1 MMIRTALFASLAA
14 LALAGCK
21 DPAEGAA
28 KATVGEA
35 KQPAA
40 EAPAAAAPAATE
52 ALPIS
57 GETSKISFVGAK
69 VTGTH
74 DGGFKDFKGTIHLD
88 PAKFEASRIE
98 IEIDMNS
105 VYTDNDNLT
114 EHLKTGD
121 FFLVS
126 EHPTA
131 RFVSTEITPGG
142 ADGATHTITGNLT
155 LRGVTKG
162 VTIPAK
168 IEVTPEAVRATSE
181 FALPRQQFGVSFAG
195 QPDNLI
201 RDDVLIKLDVNAPRT
216 AAK

>member
-1 MMIRTALFASLAA
+1 MMIRSALFVSLAA
-14 LALAGCK
+14 LSLAGCK
-21 DPAEGAA
+21 DPAEGAT

-35 KQPAA
+35 AQPAA
-40 EAPAAAAPAATE
+40 EAPAAAHE

-57 GETSKISFVGAK
+57 GETSKIAFVGSK
-69 VTGTH
+69 VTGSH

-98 IEIDMNS
+98 VEIDMNS
-105 VYTDNDNLT
+105 VFSDNDNLT
-114 EHLKTGD
+114 GHLKTGD
-121 FFLVS
+121 FFLVA

-131 RFVSTEITPGG
+131 RFVSTEIKPGG

-168 IEVTPEAVRATSE
+168 IQVTPEAVTSTSE
-181 FALPRQQFGVSFAG
+181 FSLPRQQFGVAFAG

-201 RDDVLIKLDVNAPRT
+201 RDDVVIKLDVTAPRT